1 MYSFMYGGNGIVVL
15 KVDDN
20 DKAEETVML
29 NKLDYI
35 TEKDLNNE

>member
-1 MYSFMYGGNGIVVL
+1 MVL